1 MQLGIE
7 GRNAIVCGASKG
19 LGRAC
24 AQALAAEGVNVTL
37 VARTLETLE
46 LAQRDIQAVSKAA
59 VAVVVADITSDKG
72 RDTVLAACP
81 KPDILV
87 NNAGGPPPGDFRDWT
102 QKEWF
107 DAVNSNMFSAIDMIR
122 RTVDGMA
129 ARGFG
134 RIVNITS
141 ISVKTPMPGLGLSN
155 GARAGLTGWVA
166 GVAREFVRD
175 NVTINNL
182 LPGLFDTDRGCG
194 YLAYRARSE
203 GVDVGDYMERY
214 LAASPAGRLG
224 NSDEFGA
231 ACAFLCGALS
241 GYMSGQNIVLD
252 GGAFP
257 GTF

>member
-46 LAQRDIQAVSKAA
+46 LAQREIQAVSKAA

-81 KPDILV
+81 APDILV

-203 GVDVGDYMERY
+203 GADVGDYMVRY